1 MCVRVV
7 RAKGMPFSVDVWVE
21 DRDDGHLTIY
31 VDRAL
36 ISERGARALTSLLT
50 SSAQRRKRLDATLVH
65 LALRAVN
72 N

>member
-21 DRDDGHLTIY
+21 DQDDGDVLIY
-31 VDRAL
+31 IDCSL
-36 ISERGARALTSLLT
+36 ISDRGARALTSLLT